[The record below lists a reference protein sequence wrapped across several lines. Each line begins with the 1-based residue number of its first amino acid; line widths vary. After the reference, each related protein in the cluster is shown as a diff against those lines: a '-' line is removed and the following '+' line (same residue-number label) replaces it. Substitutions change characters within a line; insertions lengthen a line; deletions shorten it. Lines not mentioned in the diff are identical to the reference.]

1 VLTIDTVGRAD
12 LPELMPML
20 RAYCDFY
27 RVEVSDER
35 LRALVS
41 ALIDNPA
48 EGLQL
53 IARDGTG
60 AATAATSSTGAATA
74 ATSST
79 GAATAATSSTGAAT
93 AATSRKGTPLGFA
106 TIYWTWQTL
115 YAARVGVLNDLFVV
129 PASRGIGAGRAL
141 IERCRELCRERGA
154 QKLVWETALD
164 NVTAQR
170 LYDGIGAEKSTWLTY
185 EMDA

>member
-1 VLTIDTVGRAD
+1 MLTIDTVGAAD

-27 RVEVSDER
+27 RVDPTDER
-35 LRALVS
+35 LRALAS
-41 ALIDNPA
+41 ALIADPS

-53 IARDGTG
+53 IARD
-60 AATAATSSTGAATA
+60 SD
-74 ATSST
+74 
-79 GAATAATSSTGAAT
+79 
-93 AATSRKGTPLGFA
+93 GTPLGFA

-115 YAARVGVLNDLFVV
+115 HAARVGVLNDLFVT
-129 PASRGIGAGRAL
+129 PASRGSGAGRAL

-154 QKLVWETALD
+154 EKLVWETALD
-164 NVTAQR
+164 NTTAQR

-185 EMDA
+185 ELDV

>member
-1 VLTIDTVGRAD
+1 MLIEPVGEAD

-27 RVEVSDER
+27 RVNPSDDR
-35 LRALVS
+35 LAALAA
-41 ALIDNPA
+41 ALIANPA

-53 IARDGTG
+53 IARDND
-60 AATAATSSTGAATA
+60 
-74 ATSST
+74 
-79 GAATAATSSTGAAT
+79 
-93 AATSRKGTPLGFA
+93 GTPIGFA

-115 YAARVGVLNDLFVV
+115 YAARVGVLNDMYVV
-129 PASRGIGAGRAL
+129 PTVRGAGTGRAL

-154 QKLVWETALD
+154 MKLVWETAPD
-164 NVTAQR
+164 NATAQR